1 MYKLWV
7 VLKVSLTRPW
17 VWLMLLIGFTLLSTT
32 FALVNATKR
41 GDTKV
46 AIPAF
51 DEPDVVISE
60 VLELRPPNLL
70 NADGWRRIGRLS
82 NLEVLSLEN
91 IGAADTQSLKTA
103 EDDFYAALSK
113 LTNLRQ
119 LNVQNAGGNSNWKL
133 PPLPKLE
140 YVVLSYNLQLEG
152 SLETLAEHSPNLQ
165 TVALF
170 SYADMI
176 YTPRMIAA
184 IRKMPRLQQIYLVSS
199 TNIPVVDETG
209 KQMQWLQ
216 SRLPGIA
223 IHRGEYALGRM
234 MSGMLLSVLCGFFP
248 FIAWFQS
255 GLTLSQP
262 LAAVM
267 PEHRRPHLFWPVA
280 VSLLT
285 AVCFVLTAE
294 RIGVTWS
301 AAITI
306 GCACSMFAATILAGR
321 DIRSEWRRFT
331 ILQSWVD
338 SLFLLTMLA
347 TGFFAPTTLDGFLSF
362 TLA

>member
-1 MYKLWV
+1 MQTPKP
-7 VLKVSLTRPW
+7 SLTFSVHPSSGVPIYRQ
-17 VWLMLLIGFTLLSTT
+17 LMDQVQ
-32 FALVNATKR
+32 ALVAGGKFAA
-41 GDTKV
+41 GDT
-46 AIPAF
+46 
-51 DEPDVVISE
+51 
-60 VLELRPPNLL
+60 
-70 NADGWRRIGRLS
+70 
-82 NLEVLSLEN
+82 
-91 IGAADTQSLKTA
+91 
-103 EDDFYAALSK
+103 
-113 LTNLRQ
+113 
-119 LNVQNAGGNSNWKL
+119 L
-133 PPLPKLE
+133 PS
-140 YVVLSYNLQLEG
+140 V
-152 SLETLAEHSPNLQ
+152 
-165 TVALF
+165 
-170 SYADMI
+170 
-176 YTPRMIAA
+176 
-184 IRKMPRLQQIYLVSS
+184 QIYLVSS
-199 TNIPVVDETG
+199 ANIPVVDETG

-223 IHRGEYALGRM
+223 IHRGEYSPGRM

-267 PEHRRPHLFWPVA
+267 PGHRRPHLFWPVA

-321 DIRSEWRRFT
+321 DIR
-331 ILQSWVD
+331 
-338 SLFLLTMLA
+338 
-347 TGFFAPTTLDGFLSF
+347 PTTLDGFLSF